1 MQVDPQKS
9 REAHTQTGRLT
20 QAAASSI
27 PQQDSLIRCDPRGPQ
42 PASCRGDDAGQRS
55 RKVVPLRE
63 HQLGMDGQPFD
74 YPVGVRFIRPDQ
86 LESIATRPARH
97 ITIDPLP
104 TWREGAVPLALGA
117 TAAILVGL
125 VIAYLQ
131 SRGLLQ

>member
-1 MQVDPQKS
+1 M
-9 REAHTQTGRLT
+9 
-20 QAAASSI
+20 
-27 PQQDSLIRCDPRGPQ
+27 
-42 PASCRGDDAGQRS
+42 
-55 RKVVPLRE
+55 PLRE